1 VGLEA
6 PARGRIAYDGIDSTR
21 LAQHEIRRCCGAVLQ
36 DEFLPSAT
44 LLRHLAGEADISIEE
59 IYEVL
64 DVVGL
69 GPLVARLP
77 FGLQALADSIRFSQG
92 EVRRI
97 LLARALLRKPRF
109 LVLDEALGSFERER
123 RGPLFAAI
131 RRFGASCMVISHDR
145 DILSFADQCVEM

>member
-1 VGLEA
+1 ML
-6 PARGRIAYDGIDSTR
+6 R
-21 LAQHEIRRCCGAVLQ
+21 
-36 DEFLPSAT
+36 
-44 LLRHLAGEADISIEE
+44 RHLVGEADIPIEE
-59 IYEVL
+59 VYEVL

-92 EVRRI
+92 EVRRV

-109 LVLDEALGSFERER
+109 LVLDEALGSFERDR

-131 RRFGASCMVISHDR
+131 RRLGATCMVVSHDR
-145 DILSFADQCVEM
+145 DILRIADQCIEM

>member
-1 VGLEA
+1 M
-6 PARGRIAYDGIDSTR
+6 
-21 LAQHEIRRCCGAVLQ
+21 LQ
-36 DEFLPSAT
+36 DEFLFSAV
-44 LLRHLAGEADISIEE
+44 LRKHLVGEADISIDEV
-59 IYEVL
+59 YEVL
-64 DVVGL
+64 EVVGL

-123 RGPLFAAI
+123 FGPLFAAI
-131 RRFGASCMVISHDR
+131 RRYGASCMVVSHDR
-145 DILSFADQCVEM
+145 EILSFVDQCIEM